1 MQAYL
6 TLIRRELGSHFYSWT
21 GYIVIACVVFLLGF
35 SFNALVT
42 VLNSEPTDRPVIEM
56 FFNTYY
62 FWVIISIAAPII
74 TMRSFAQE
82 KNSGTFETLMTAPVS
97 DWQVVLAKFTAA
109 MVFYVLMWL
118 PLLAC
123 LLIIHYHSAAGMQL
137 DPETVATTFL
147 GIVLLG
153 CLYNSLGC
161 LSSALTKSQIIAAI
175 VSLAGSV
182 ALFVVSFIAM
192 AFSTQSGFTSQ
203 FFTHL
208 GLVDHMKDFA
218 RGVVDTRPL
227 VLYLS
232 LTALFLFL
240 THKAVES
247 RRWK

>member
-21 GYIVIACVVFLLGF
+21 GYVVIACVVFLLGF
-35 SFNALVT
+35 SFNGLIVA
-42 VLNSEPTDRPVIEM
+42 LNSEPTDRPVTQM
-56 FFNTYY
+56 FFGSLY
-62 FWVIISIAAPII
+62 FWLIVLIAAPII

-97 DWQVVLAKFTAA
+97 DLQVVLAKFTGA
-109 MVFYVLMWL
+109 MIFYVLMWL

-123 LLIIHYHSAAGMQL
+123 LLIIRYYSAAGMQL
-137 DPETVATTFL
+137 DPETVGTAFL

-153 CLYNSLGC
+153 CLYTSMGC
-161 LSSALTKSQIIAAI
+161 LASALTKSQIIAAI
-175 VSLAGSV
+175 VSIAAGV
-182 ALFVVSFIAM
+182 ALFGVSFIAM
-192 AFSTQSGFTSQ
+192 AFSTQTGLASQ
-203 FFTHL
+203 LFTHL